1 MRWACSDPTG
11 LANTSA
17 VRSNKSMLTHN
28 RFKQPDRSGDATRP
42 SAAGRSFDDFPEN
55 APCQPVFAFSARG
68 ACGLRHSTSRDRR
81 EVASDTWPQFVLS
94 SAL

>member
-17 VRSNKSMLTHN
+17 VRSNKSMLTHS

-42 SAAGRSFDDFPEN
+42 SAAGRSPDDFPEK
-55 APCQPVFAFSARG
+55 APCQPVFALKVSVGTVKKSIA
-68 ACGLRHSTSRDRR
+68 AIASR
-81 EVASDTWPQFVLS
+81 
-94 SAL
+94 